1 MATTISGQG
10 TTFNLPNYTGL
21 LFNVAPQDTPLLTA
35 IGGLA
40 GGAPCTAKEFEWQT
54 EGLESSS
61 ANNAKLE
68 GADAPTAAEVPRAN
82 VSNVCEIHYE
92 SVEISYTKLAA
103 VGQLDGINTADGFNP
118 VQDELSHQL
127 NLKLKKMAID
137 VEMSYMSGVYAKPAN
152 NSTART
158 TRGILNVPSTNV
170 FANGGTAR
178 ALTKSIIDQAL
189 ADMYLNGAPLHEGTT
204 VMWVHPKTKI
214 KLSDLYA
221 AATLNQP
228 TLSRTVGGVAVD
240 TLVTDSGTFGL
251 KGSRYM
257 PQGKILICDL
267 SVLRPRFLRLDDGS
281 MMKIEELGRVGAAKK
296 WDIYFETGL
305 EYGPEV
311 YHGVIGDLS

>member
-1 MATTISGQG
+1 MATVSGQG

-40 GGAPCTAKEFEWQT
+40 GGTPCTAKEFEWQT

-68 GADAPTAAEVPRAN
+68 GAAAPTAVEVTRSN
-82 VSNVCEIHYE
+82 VTNVCEIHYE

-103 VGQLDGINTADGFNP
+103 VGQRDGINTADGFNP

-137 VEMSYMSGVYAKPAN
+137 VEMSFMSGVYAKPGN
-152 NSTART
+152 NAAART
-158 TRGILNVPSTNV
+158 TRGILNVPATNV

-178 ALTKSIIDQAL
+178 ALSKAIIDQAL
-189 ADMYLNGAPLHEGTT
+189 SDMYLNGSPLYEAST
-204 VMWVHPKTKI
+204 VLWVHPKTKI
-214 KLSDLYA
+214 KVSDLYST
-221 AATLNQP
+221 ATLNQP
-228 TLSRTVGGVAVD
+228 TMTRNVGGVAVD

-251 KGSRYM
+251 KASRYM
-257 PQGKILICDL
+257 PQGKILVADL

-281 MMKIEELGRVGAAKK
+281 MMKIDELGRVGAAKK

-311 YHGVIGDLS
+311 YHGVIADLS

>member
-1 MATTISGQG
+1 MATVSGQG

-40 GGAPCTAKEFEWQT
+40 GGVPCTAREFEWQT

-61 ANNAKLE
+61 ANNAKVE
-68 GADAPTAAEVPRAN
+68 GAPAPTASEVSRAN

-127 NLKLKKMAID
+127 SLKLKKMAID
-137 VEMSYMSGVYAKPAN
+137 VEMSFQSGTYAKPATN
-152 NSTART
+152 ATART
-158 TRGILNVPSTNV
+158 TRGMLNVPTTNV

-178 ALTKSIIDQAL
+178 ALSKAIIDQAL
-189 ADMYLNGAPLHEGTT
+189 SDMYLNGSPLHEGTT
-204 VMWVHPKTKI
+204 VLWVHPKTKI
-214 KLSDLYA
+214 KLTDLYTT
-221 AATLNQP
+221 ATLNQP
-228 TLSRTVGGVAVD
+228 TMTRNIGGVAVD
-240 TLVTDSGTFGL
+240 TLVTDSGVFGI
-251 KGSRYM
+251 KASRYM
-257 PQGKILICDL
+257 PQGKILISDL

-281 MMKIEELGRVGAAKK
+281 MMKIEELGRTGASKK
-296 WDIYFETGL
+296 WDIYFEIGL
-305 EYGPEV
+305 EYGAEV
-311 YHGVIGDLS
+311 YHGLISDLS

>member
-1 MATTISGQG
+1 MATVSGQG

-40 GGAPCTAKEFEWQT
+40 GGVPCTAREFEWQT

-61 ANNAKLE
+61 ANNAKVE
-68 GADAPTAAEVPRAN
+68 GAPAPTASEVSRSN

-127 NLKLKKMAID
+127 SLKLKKMAID
-137 VEMSYMSGVYAKPAN
+137 VEMSFQAGTYAKPATN
-152 NSTART
+152 ATART
-158 TRGILNVPSTNV
+158 TRGMLNVPTTNV

-178 ALTKSIIDQAL
+178 ALSKAIIDQAL
-189 ADMYLNGAPLHEGTT
+189 SDMYLNGSPLHEGTT
-204 VMWVHPKTKI
+204 VLWVHPKTKI
-214 KLSDLYA
+214 KLTDLYTT
-221 AATLNQP
+221 ATLNQP
-228 TLSRTVGGVAVD
+228 TMTRNIGGVAVD
-240 TLVTDSGTFGL
+240 TLVTDSGVFGI
-251 KGSRYM
+251 KASRYM
-257 PQGKILICDL
+257 PQGKILISDL

-281 MMKIEELGRVGAAKK
+281 MMKIEELGRTGASKK
-296 WDIYFETGL
+296 WDIYFEIGL

-311 YHGVIGDLS
+311 YHGLIGDLS